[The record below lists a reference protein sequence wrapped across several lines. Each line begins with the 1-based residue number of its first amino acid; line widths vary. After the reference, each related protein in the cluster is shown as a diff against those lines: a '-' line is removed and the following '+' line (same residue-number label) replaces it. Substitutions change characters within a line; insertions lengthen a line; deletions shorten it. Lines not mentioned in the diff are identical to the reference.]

1 MLGWFQALMPKEM
14 RFFDLFERH
23 ARIVVAG
30 AEALRGLLQGGETIE
45 HYCRQIF
52 ERGTRGH
59 RFQDW
64 SNHGLRWGRRLDGR
78 VAEIVGKDRTHKTNG
93 CGTLVC

>member
-30 AEALRGLLQGGETIE
+30 AESLRGLLQGGETIE
-45 HYCRQIF
+45 QYCRQIF
-52 ERGTRGH
+52 EREAEADEVTRQVLTAVAPHLHYAIRPYGYS
-59 RFQDW
+59 RYYY
-64 SNHGLRWGRRLDGR
+64 LDG
-78 VAEIVGKDRTHKTNG
+78 
-93 CGTLVC
+93 